1 MSPLNRRVTRSDT
14 MPRTIRR
21 TSDCVQFGG
30 VRVLIRE
37 LPAVGELDVPGGL
50 DHFCFCYW
58 PRPEEPDQMTFQR
71 QDLEGADRTEG
82 SPLLIAPDQPFQCEW
97 KKMEAVVANF
107 QLQPTFL
114 EEAAGLLR
122 VDPRRLYESA
132 VRIVALDEPLESL
145 CRILMEEVIGGCKY
159 GSSFFESLSRAI
171 AIAVVQR
178 LVLAPPT
185 LPRDPRIERTVR
197 FIDRHFQKKI
207 SLKELAAV
215 ASLSPYHFL
224 RTFHSTVGVSPH
236 EYLIRCRLRR
246 AQQLILSNAKSR
258 LLADIAVEA
267 GFYDEAHLAWHF
279 RRVFGQPPGR
289 WLRQQ

>member
-1 MSPLNRRVTRSDT
+1 
-14 MPRTIRR
+14 
-21 TSDCVQFGG
+21 VQFGG
-30 VRVLIRE
+30 VRVLVRE

-58 PRPEEPDQMTFQR
+58 PRPEEADQMTFQR
-71 QDLEGADRTEG
+71 KDLEGADRTEG
-82 SPLLIAPDQPFQCEW
+82 SPLFITPDQPFQCEW

-107 QLQPTFL
+107 QLRPAFL
-114 EEAAGLLR
+114 EEAADLLR

-145 CRILMEEVIGGCKY
+145 CRLLMQEVAGGCKY
-159 GSSFFESLSRAI
+159 GTSFFESLSRALTI
-171 AIAVVQR
+171 ALVQR
-178 LVLAPPT
+178 LTSARPT
-185 LPRDPRIERTVR
+185 SPRDPRIERTVR

-207 SLKELAAV
+207 SLKELAGV
-215 ASLSPYHFL
+215 AGLSSYHFL

-246 AQQLILSNAKSR
+246 AKQLILSSAKSR
-258 LLADIAVEA
+258 ILADIAIEV
-267 GFYDEAHLAWHF
+267 GFYDEAHLACHF